1 MIEKRGVGHDKV
13 ALVNGTQDDGKIRGF
28 GRVGDADV
36 GELLV
41 GFGEQDDNV
50 RFACGLQ
57 GALYAHLLNAVGGF
71 AYAGGVYEAEGDAFY
86 PYGVFNEVARSALDV
101 RNDGTLI
108 VHESVHEGTF
118 AHVGRTDDGHRDAGL
133 QGIAGAEGIRKALYV
148 FVESVCE
155 FG

>member
-1 MIEKRGVGHDKV
+1 M
-13 ALVNGTQDDGKIRGF
+13 
-28 GRVGDADV
+28 GDTDV

-41 GFGEQDDNV
+41 GFGEQDDDV
-50 RFACGLQ
+50 RFACCLQ
-57 GALYAHLLNAVGGF
+57 GALYAHLLNAVGGL

-86 PYGVFNEVARSALDV
+86 LYGVFNEVACSALDV

-118 AHVGRTDDGHRDAGL
+118 AYVGRTDDGHRDAGL